1 MEKEADNCHGSAKA
15 VMGQG
20 AEQLQKELLSTT
32 LMIRYAGEMALRKS
46 GHLQRFTR
54 RLMNC
59 IRHNLDRRGIQFT
72 IKQAFSHL
80 VLSVDQKELT
90 LSILSRIFGIGSY
103 SVVERTVNSELGAIV
118 EAAKDF
124 IPFIQGKRFAVRA
137 KRMGGASF
145 KTPEVEK
152 TVGSVLSSYGK
163 VDLGNPERTL
173 YVEIINKQTH
183 LFCEKIDGP
192 GGLPLNHRERC
203 LVLLSGGFDSAVAAW
218 KILKRGVACDYL
230 FCNMGGR
237 FHERQTLQ
245 VAKVL
250 NDLWASGSQSSLI
263 SVNFHPAIMAIKEHI
278 ELPSY
283 RQVILK
289 RVMYRLA
296 EKVAILLRSKGLV
309 TGDSLGQV
317 TSQSLQN
324 IKVIDQSTAFPV
336 LRPLVGEDKREIM
349 DKAYQIGTGM
359 LSEKVVELCGI
370 TKGQPVVNSKYRQ
383 VLALEKFLDEGLEE
397 NLYRSHK
404 RLDLEMV
411 DKDSLRWPY
420 LLTDCLDPEATII
433 DCQETHFKRHW
444 SIPGALHIPFDQ
456 LLKSYSSLDKKEKY
470 ILYCTFGSKALYAAE
485 LMQQSGRE
493 AYAFKGGVK
502 HVKKVYASLLLG

>member
-1 MEKEADNCHGSAKA
+1 MEKEADDC
-15 VMGQG
+15 
-20 AEQLQKELLSTT
+20 STT
-32 LMIRYAGEMALRKS
+32 LIIRYAGEMALRKS
-46 GHLQRFTR
+46 GHLQRFTS
-54 RLMNC
+54 RLMNR
-59 IRHNLDRRGIQFT
+59 IHHNLDRRGIQFT
-72 IKQAFSHL
+72 MKQAFSHL
-80 VLSVDQKELT
+80 MLSVDQKELT
-90 LSILSRIFGIGSY
+90 LNILSRIFGIGSY
-103 SVVERTVNSELGAIV
+103 SVVERTVDSELGAIV
-118 EAAKDF
+118 EGAKDF

-173 YVEIINKQTH
+173 YVETINKRTH
-183 LFCEKIDGP
+183 FFCEKIEGP
-192 GGLPLNHRERC
+192 GGLPLNQRERC

-230 FCNMGGR
+230 FCNMGGAS
-237 FHERQTLQ
+237 HERQTLQ

-250 NDLWASGSQSSLI
+250 NDLWASGSQSSFI
-263 SVNFHPAIMAIKEHI
+263 SVNFHPAITAIKEHI
-278 ELPSY
+278 KLSY

-296 EKVAILLRSKGLV
+296 EKVAILLRSRGLV

-324 IKVIDQSTAFPV
+324 IKVIDQSTTFPV

-349 DKAYQIGTGM
+349 DKAYHIGTGI

-370 TKGQPVVNSKYRQ
+370 TKGQPVVNSKYSQ
-383 VLALEKFLDEGLEE
+383 VLALEKSLDEGLEE
-397 NLYRSHK
+397 DIYRSHK

-420 LLTDCLDPEATII
+420 LLTDRLDPEATII
-433 DCQETHFKRHW
+433 DCQETHFKRRW
-444 SIPGALHIPFDQ
+444 SVPGALHIPFDE
-456 LLKSYSSLDKKEKY
+456 LLKSYPSLDKREKY
-470 ILYCTFGSKALYAAE
+470 ILYCTFGSKAPYAAE

-493 AYAFKGGVK
+493 AYAFKGGIK
-502 HVKKVYASLLLG
+502 QVKKVYASLLLG